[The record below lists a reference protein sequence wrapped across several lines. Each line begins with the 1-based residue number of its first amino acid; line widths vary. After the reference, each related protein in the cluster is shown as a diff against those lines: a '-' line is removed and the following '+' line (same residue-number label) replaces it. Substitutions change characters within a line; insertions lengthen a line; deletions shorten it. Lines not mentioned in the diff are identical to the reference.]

1 MTEFTF
7 DPVKHEYRLDG
18 EVIPGITQ
26 VLGFLSQRSLQDIP
40 DQDVV
45 ERARERGVAAHK
57 SVEAYSRT
65 GEVSNDPYLPAWIA
79 FVKSTGFKPTHI
91 EFLIYSA
98 RWRFACTIDVLGT
111 LPDGRMFLPDIK
123 TSSWKPKWH
132 PLQTAGQA
140 IALSSHGLCPRDVAR
155 ANVYL
160 HQDGTYTLDIHES
173 PIDFI
178 ALAGLLCRDSRWAD
192 LEERYA

>member
-7 DPVKHEYRLDG
+7 RAEDHSYHLDG
-18 EVIPGITQ
+18 ERIWSITQ
-26 VLGFLSQRSLQDIP
+26 ILGFLSQRSLQDAP

-45 ERARERGVAAHK
+45 ERARERGVAAHRA
-57 SVEAYSRT
+57 VENYSRT
-65 GEVSNDPYLPAWIA
+65 GEISNDPYLPAWMA

-91 EFLIYSA
+91 EFPIFSA
-98 RWRFACTIDVLGT
+98 HWRFACTIDVLGT
-111 LPDGRMFLPDIK
+111 LPDGRMFLPDVK
-123 TSSWKPKWH
+123 TGAKKKWL

-140 IALSSHGLCPRDVAR
+140 IALSSHGLCPRDVTR
-155 ANVYL
+155 ANVFI